1 MKQTE
6 AREQALGA
14 LYAADSR
21 GLDEIDFTKIS
32 QRAASL
38 AEGTWSNREDIDQAI
53 ADAST
58 RWRIERM
65 SVVDRNIIRLGIY
78 ELRYSDLSIGIVISE
93 AVELAKK
100 FSTAKSGAFVNGV
113 LSAVAARGAIPMP
126 DDEQDEQHVPE
137 PSSDAET
144 TADETPDH

>member
-1 MKQTE
+1 MKQTD

-21 GLDEIDFTKIS
+21 GLEEIDFTKIS

-38 AEGTWSNREDIDQAI
+38 AEGTWNNREAIDHAI

-78 ELRYSDLSIGIVISE
+78 ELQYSDLSIGIVISE

-113 LSAVAARGAIPMP
+113 LSAVAARGATQMP
-126 DDEQDEQHVPE
+126 DDEQHVLE
-137 PSSDAET
+137 PPPDAES
-144 TADETPDH
+144 TADEAPDH